1 MVDSAPPKGRGP
13 RETQGRME
21 ALRTRWTRVREAS
34 YLQAQAKRFE
44 KPKPAPKPKG
54 KTQTQRRTE
63 RRRAA
68 LGEAPARSWPTKR
81 EVRAQAAGG
90 VAFEDAAALGI
101 GARGEDDDGEVPE
114 EASESEEEEDGEEE

>member
-1 MVDSAPPKGRGP
+1 MGKRPPKNANPGGGKKKKRSRVQRDYDDGDDVMVDAAPPKGRGP

-68 LGEAPARSWPTKR
+68 LGEAPARSWPCLLYTSPSPR
-81 EVRAQAAGG
+81 
-90 VAFEDAAALGI
+90 D
-101 GARGEDDDGEVPE
+101 
-114 EASESEEEEDGEEE
+114 